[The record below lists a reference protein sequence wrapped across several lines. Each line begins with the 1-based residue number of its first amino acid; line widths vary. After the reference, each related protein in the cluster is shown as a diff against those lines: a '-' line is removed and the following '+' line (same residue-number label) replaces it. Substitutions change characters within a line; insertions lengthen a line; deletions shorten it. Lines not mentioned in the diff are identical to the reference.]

1 MTSPQVPAALR
12 RLVRERAA
20 LQCEYCLLAEDDAF
34 LPHEPDH
41 VVAQKHGGATEASN
55 LALACFACNRYKGT
69 DLASLD
75 SETGSLTS
83 LFNPRL
89 DHWPTHFTI
98 KGGMILPRT
107 PSARVTVT
115 LLRLNLPARVEVRE
129 ELASLGRWP
138 LAPRAP

>member
-34 LPHEPDH
+34 LPHEPDPI
-41 VVAQKHGGATEASN
+41 VAQKHGGATDASN
-55 LALACFACNRYKGT
+55 LALACFACNRYKG
-69 DLASLD
+69 
-75 SETGSLTS
+75 
-83 LFNPRL
+83 
-89 DHWPTHFTI
+89 
-98 KGGMILPRT
+98 T

-138 LAPRAP
+138 IAPRAP

>member
-1 MTSPQVPAALR
+1 VPAALR

-41 VVAQKHGGATEASN
+41 
-55 LALACFACNRYKGT
+55 
-69 DLASLD
+69 
-75 SETGSLTS
+75 
-83 LFNPRL
+83 
-89 DHWPTHFTI
+89 I
-98 KGGMILPRT
+98 
-107 PSARVTVT
+107 VTVT

>member
-1 MTSPQVPAALR
+1 VTASPLPAALR

-20 LQCEYCLLAEDDAF
+20 LGCEYCLLAEDDAF

-41 VVAQKHGGATEASN
+41 IVAVKHGGATEAKN
-55 LALACFACNRYKGT
+55 LALACFACNRHKGS

-75 SETGSLTS
+75 PETGCLTS

-89 DHWPTHFTI
+89 DEWPSHFATE
-98 KGGMILPRT
+98 GGVIIPRT

-115 LLRLNLPARVEVRE
+115 LLRLNLSVRVEVRE

-138 LAPRAP
+138 RTPRAP